1 MPPFHCYCRST
12 TVPYIDGVTD
22 EEEKGTRA
30 ARENG
35 TGKTVFIPGNLKY
48 QEWYD
53 KYVKPNEDKV
63 KKEETT
69 EK

>member
-1 MPPFHCYCRST
+1 M
-12 TVPYIDGVTD
+12 TD

-35 TGKTVFIPGNLKY
+35 TGKTVFVPGNLKY

-53 KYVKPNEDKV
+53 KYVKPHEEKV
-63 KKEETT
+63 KKEESRERV
-69 EK
+69 EKLAKEVGFASVRMMF